1 MLYDVKENDPPL
13 VARGSE
19 DETTGNDT
27 PNKINNEDQSN
38 DMIMTTPPN
47 TDVLLMGKNTV
58 SEEKVKETE
67 EVEAVQAR
75 DVEMLDAG
83 KMLQN
88 EQTTNA
94 LGKVS

>member
-1 MLYDVKENDPPL
+1 LLYDVKEN
-13 VARGSE
+13 GSE
-19 DETTGNDT
+19 DETTGNAT
-27 PNKINNEDQSN
+27 PNKINNEDESN

-47 TDVLLMGKNTV
+47 MDVLLIGTNTV
-58 SEEKVKETE
+58 SEEKGNETE

-88 EQTTNA
+88 ELTTNA

>member
-1 MLYDVKENDPPL
+1 LLYVAKENNPPSI
-13 VARGSE
+13 ARGSE
-19 DETTGNDT
+19 DETTGNAT
-27 PNKINNEDQSN
+27 PNKINNEDESN

-47 TDVLLMGKNTV
+47 MDVLLMSTNTV
-58 SEEKVKETE
+58 SEEKGNETE

-88 EQTTNA
+88 ELTTNA